1 MTPFRTSRIRS
12 AFAFALAL
20 SIGSSP
26 VWAQPA
32 PLTLRYT
39 TGAPAKTPWVMQ
51 LERFAKDVEEE
62 SKGSIK
68 IDQFIAAQLGN
79 EQDTA
84 QQIARGRI
92 DMGGFSSGSVAL
104 LVPEIALFGLP
115 FYFKSIAEQDCVLD
129 TVMTKPVTEL
139 LAKKGV
145 SMGNTLSDGTSAFM
159 NTNYAQVSEDT
170 NNQHICI
177 YSRTNTDGAVADM
190 GVVSGLLETNIIS
203 RFANQFYFRM
213 QGANITT
220 VASPNSLGL
229 FMANRTISTIVK
241 GIKNST
247 INSVS
252 NTSTGIITSFNIFI
266 GAYNLNGSAFG
277 FSSRQL
283 AFSSIGF
290 GLTDAQVSTFYTAVQ
305 AFQTTLSRQV

>member
-1 MTPFRTSRIRS
+1 MKSSNIWNSMKVIYPMV
-12 AFAFALAL
+12 
-20 SIGSSP
+20 GSS
-26 VWAQPA
+26 AAACSQN
-32 PLTLRYT
+32 LKSSNF
-39 TGAPAKTPWVMQ
+39 TGT
-51 LERFAKDVEEE
+51 
-62 SKGSIK
+62 
-68 IDQFIAAQLGN
+68 
-79 EQDTA
+79 
-84 QQIARGRI
+84 
-92 DMGGFSSGSVAL
+92 FSSGWTFASTGAT
-104 LVPEIALFGLP
+104 P
-115 FYFKSIAEQDCVLD
+115 
-129 TVMTKPVTEL
+129 
-139 LAKKGV
+139 
-145 SMGNTLSDGTSAFM
+145 NGTSAFM